1 MSTATDLLK
10 KELTP
15 FFRNVN
21 RPVVLM
27 HPTSVIYHVI
37 VTIQPANYY

>member
-1 MSTATDLLK
+1 MSTATDLSK

-15 FFRNVN
+15 FLQKRY

-27 HPTSVIYHVI
+27 HPTFVIYHVI
-37 VTIQPANYY
+37 VTTQSANYY